1 MNQLQLFPF
10 VEHFPDFGEEMG
22 LILDN
27 EQTTLTMILYCTFE
41 IQQFSSVQK
50 VWLSEH
56 LQESK
61 VKPIKIPLFLNNKK
75 AKGFN
80 GHLSI
85 GNSYIHVP

>member
-10 VEHFPDFGEEMG
+10 VEHSPDFGVEMG

-27 EQTTLTMILYCTFE
+27 EQTTLTMIWCYTLE
-41 IQQFSSVQK
+41 VQQFSSVQK

-56 LQESK
+56 LQEPN
-61 VKPIKIPLFLNNKK
+61 VKLIKIPLFLNNKK
-75 AKGFN
+75 ATGLN

-85 GNSYIHVP
+85 EDSYTP

>member
-10 VEHFPDFGEEMG
+10 VEHSPDIGEEMG

-27 EQTTLTMILYCTFE
+27 EQTTLTMIWCCMLE

-56 LQESK
+56 LQEPK

-75 AKGFN
+75 DKGFN
-80 GHLSI
+80 SHLSI
-85 GNSYIHVP
+85 GDSYIP

>member
-10 VEHFPDFGEEMG
+10 VEHSPDFGEEME

-27 EQTTLTMILYCTFE
+27 EQTTLTMIWYCMFE

-56 LQESK
+56 LQEPK
-61 VKPIKIPLFLNNKK
+61 VKPIKILFLNNNQRSPEYRRLLHTL
-75 AKGFN
+75 A
-80 GHLSI
+80 
-85 GNSYIHVP
+85 

>member
-27 EQTTLTMILYCTFE
+27 EQTTLTMIWCCMLE

-56 LQESK
+56 LQK
-61 VKPIKIPLFLNNKK
+61 PQVKPIKIPLFLNNKK
-75 AKGFN
+75 AKGLN

-85 GNSYIHVP
+85 GDSYIP